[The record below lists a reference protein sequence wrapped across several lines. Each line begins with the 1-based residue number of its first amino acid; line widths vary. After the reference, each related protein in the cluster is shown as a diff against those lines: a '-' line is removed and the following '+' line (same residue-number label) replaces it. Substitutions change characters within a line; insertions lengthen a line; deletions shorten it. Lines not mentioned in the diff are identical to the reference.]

1 MPKTEGV
8 NTTSGA
14 RLVEDLDL
22 NPLVPDEKSMAVVVW
37 RMQVD
42 VHGTCSKENRAAVVV
57 TDKCGWCDWWRGART
72 RPDAS
77 HTTFPFTRWWA
88 PPASV

>member
-57 TDKCGWCDWWRGART
+57 QTSVAGAIGGGARERVLT
-72 RPDAS
+72 RLTLIRD
-77 HTTFPFTRWWA
+77 FPIHKV
-88 PPASV
+88 P